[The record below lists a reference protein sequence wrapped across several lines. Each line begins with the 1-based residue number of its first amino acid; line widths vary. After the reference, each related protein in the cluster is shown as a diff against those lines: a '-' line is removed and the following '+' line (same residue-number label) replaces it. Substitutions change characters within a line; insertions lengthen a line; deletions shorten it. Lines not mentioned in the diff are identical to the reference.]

1 MSVWDQCAYQSALS
15 FENFPY
21 QLMQT
26 KNVKKL
32 VPAVDFGHNV
42 GGLFDQ
48 EQKIYVTLTEYSPRS
63 TEQFSQT
70 RKSGTR
76 QGKRQ
81 EHGWEGQTWDI
92 GPKSRILHFDV
103 RPGAVVF
110 HEKFCSTC
118 SWPPS
123 YDPFSGFTCSSQ
135 HEEFCSRWGA
145 SKAWARCPGN
155 WCSARQTKNM
165 TFPRTTVWEMFS

>member
-70 RKSGTR
+70 RNSGTR

-145 SKAWARCPGN
+145 SKAWAHCPGN

>member
-1 MSVWDQCAYQSALS
+1 MSVWNQCAYQSALS

-21 QLMQT
+21 QLMLT

-32 VPAVDFGHNV
+32 VPADDFGHNV

-76 QGKRQ
+76 QGNRQ

-92 GPKSRILHFDV
+92 SPKSRIFALWCATRGCRISREILLDMQLTSQLRFFF
-103 RPGAVVF
+103 RF
-110 HEKFCSTC
+110 HVQ
-118 SWPPS
+118 
-123 YDPFSGFTCSSQ
+123 FTTWRILFEMGGIQSV
-135 HEEFCSRWGA
+135 
-145 SKAWARCPGN
+145 
-155 WCSARQTKNM
+155 SAL
-165 TFPRTTVWEMFS
+165 PWELMFG